1 LSNQIKFK
9 NANSAMTL
17 AGQDYVRLISGF
29 FHVNISLI
37 YNKVRTFASGEYYG
51 YYYS

>member
-29 FHVNISLI
+29 FHVKKHQIKRHIIKYAFDIDLI
-37 YNKVRTFASGEYYG
+37 LV
-51 YYYS
+51 